1 MKRLLY
7 ILLPCILLAISVGCD
22 GGATVDGPTA
32 GSAADPTKGMDNLT
46 PGGGMSPGIPEEAA
60 TEEAAT
66 EEAATEEA
74 ATLRKKP
81 LRKKPLRKKPLQKK
95 PLRKKPLQKKKLQKK
110 PLQKKPLQK
119 KPLQKKPLRKKPL
132 RKKKLQKK
140 PLQKKPLQKKKL
152 QKKKLQ
158 KKKLQNDRS
167 CGPFSGC
174 LSTTGP
180 NVISPMPVRGLQT
193 GMGCCLCCG
202 TVLVRRSTGAA
213 HCNVGIMFRGRAAT
227 ATELVA
233 LSVRGPNAGERKR
246 HFLARWHLRGPHA
259 RPTTFC
265 RHTED
270 YASLDHARNACG
282 VPGRVR
288 KFLETSSSIFQ

>member
-74 ATLRKKP
+74 ATEEAATEE
-81 LRKKPLRKKPLQKK
+81 PLQKK

-132 RKKKLQKK
+132 RRKKLQKK
-140 PLQKKPLQKKKL
+140 PLQKKPL

-180 NVISPMPVRGLQT
+180 NVISPMPVRGLQNRY
-193 GMGCCLCCG
+193 GLLF
-202 TVLVRRSTGAA
+202 VLWYSVGATINWRSTLQRWNYVSRSCGDSDR
-213 HCNVGIMFRGRAAT
+213 VGCAVGQ
-227 ATELVA
+227 
-233 LSVRGPNAGERKR
+233 
-246 HFLARWHLRGPHA
+246 
-259 RPTTFC
+259 RPKC
-265 RHTED
+265 W
-270 YASLDHARNACG
+270 
-282 VPGRVR
+282 
-288 KFLETSSSIFQ
+288 